1 MFGARLQRSLQR
13 CRLCAPFSVR
23 RVSSVRHLLE
33 ENGHTLPPPGGPKGS
48 YVQALRV
55 GNLVYT
61 AGHISVAGDG
71 KLITGKVK
79 TIDTG
84 RAAAEW
90 CGLNLLA
97 TLENEIGDLDRVNRV
112 VKLTGFVNYHNDF
125 IDHPGVL
132 NGCSDLMT
140 VAFGPIAG
148 KHVRSA
154 VGVGSLPLDVSVEV
168 EAIFE
173 VEER

>member
-1 MFGARLQRSLQR
+1 M
-13 CRLCAPFSVR
+13 
-23 RVSSVRHLLE
+23 
-33 ENGHTLPPPGGPKGS
+33 
-48 YVQALRV
+48 
-55 GNLVYT
+55 
-61 AGHISVAGDG
+61 AGDG

-112 VKLTGFVNYHNDF
+112 VKLTGFVNCHNDF